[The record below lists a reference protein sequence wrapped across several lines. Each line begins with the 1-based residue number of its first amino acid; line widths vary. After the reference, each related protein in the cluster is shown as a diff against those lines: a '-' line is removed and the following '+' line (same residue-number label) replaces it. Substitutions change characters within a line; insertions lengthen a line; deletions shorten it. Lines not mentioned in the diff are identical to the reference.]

1 MPTDLT
7 VVLAN
12 RPGTL
17 ADATQALGK
26 AGINIDGACGFES
39 AGEGIFHV
47 LVADGDAARRALEAS
62 GHTIRAAREAVV
74 APVADQPGAGGAIL
88 RRIADAGVNV
98 EVLYLTS
105 AGKGMVIVADDTD
118 KARRAAMAAG

>member
-7 VVLAN
+7 VVLVD

-17 ADATQALGK
+17 ADASQALGR
-26 AGINIDGACGFES
+26 AGINIDGACGFGC

-47 LVADGDAARRALEAS
+47 LVADGAAARFALESA
-62 GHTIRAAREAVV
+62 GETVLAEREVIV
-74 APVADQPGAGGAIL
+74 FPVENRPGEGGALL

-98 EVLYLTS
+98 NLIYMTVNGEL
-105 AGKGMVIVADDTD
+105 VIGADDLE
-118 KARRAAMAAG
+118 KAREAAMPAM